1 MKTKSKLNTLI
12 TTFLCL
18 FVLSASV
25 ANAKAFKRALIISG
39 GGVSPGVALGII
51 QGLKDKGWNPDIII
65 TTCGSSIASALLTVY
80 QTNDAALEY
89 AQSQEF
95 QGTLRDIK
103 VHTVSA
109 LRMKKVF
116 DRLQYAPGEFPDLFD
131 DDLLNF
137 PETGKDFLPYVK
149 FTAAPGLPRFIMVA
163 GKANFNPDTEMGDK
177 RTDLYTETYFTDT
190 ETAKLL
196 QGFQSPIKESFPS
209 SYLQSGTEVITD
221 RTVGE
226 AARASISDPF
236 LINPAHLG
244 SDYYFTGAI
253 DLVPLKLAHEL
264 ADEVIST
271 TPNGFQDYEDEAV
284 MRAFGFSQRAAAN
297 LALQDQTVTFID
309 PYNVKKVS
317 MVPKN
322 FLIWFHTGVPKI
334 YSHFRNKIQKQYD
347 FGYEQVEDL
356 TLPHD

>member
-1 MKTKSKLNTLI
+1 MKRELKLNLIIVPLLFLFLFGTLE
-12 TTFLCL
+12 
-18 FVLSASV
+18 AQ
-25 ANAKAFKRALIISG
+25 AKAFKRALIISG

-51 QGLKDKGWNPDIII
+51 QGLKDKGWNPDVII
-65 TTCGSSIASALLTVY
+65 TTCGSSIASALLNVY
-80 QTNDAALEY
+80 PTNDAALEY

-103 VHTVSA
+103 VHTVNA
-109 LRMKKVF
+109 LRMKKEF
-116 DRLQYAPGEFPDLFD
+116 DRLEYAPDEFPDLFGG
-131 DDLLNF
+131 DLLNF
-137 PETGKDFLPYVK
+137 PETGKDFLPDVK
-149 FTAAPGLPRFIMVA
+149 FQATEGAPRFIMVA
-163 GKANFNPDTEMGDK
+163 GKANFNPDSDIGDK
-177 RTDLYTETYFTDT
+177 RTELYTETYFTDS

-196 QGFQSPIKESFPS
+196 QGFKSPIKEAFPGSFLKS
-209 SYLQSGTEVITD
+209 STAVVTD

-236 LINPAHLG
+236 LINPALLG

-271 TPNGFQDYEDEAV
+271 TPNGFEDYEENAV
-284 MRAFGFSQRAAAN
+284 TAAFGFSQREATD
-297 LALQDQTVTFID
+297 LALRDQTVTFID

-317 MVPKN
+317 MDPKN